1 MAEPSLRAPAGSWGA
16 SLVGSLGE
24 GRGRTGFGG
33 SAVPPSLP
41 SALCL
46 REVLDLGGQG

>member
-1 MAEPSLRAPAGSWGA
+1 MAELSLRASAGSWGA

-33 SAVPPSLP
+33 VSPPTIP
-41 SALCL
+41 ALCL
-46 REVLDLGGQG
+46 RAVLDLGGQG